1 MAFFKVRNSDQQTNV
16 KAQYMPNGLIWQAK
30 QKAGSNF
37 RNLLAGLCVE
47 IVRMENLQNEIYKE
61 MNPTETVAL
70 LSEWEAL
77 VGIPDDCFPLA
88 DTIDERRS
96 NLIFKLTASMNGTK
110 EDFENLA
117 SVLGL
122 TVKVKTGVEEITFP
136 LTFPIPMIGTLEEA
150 GFVMIVD
157 FIGVPLPNSFPLTFP
172 ITFTADPT
180 TAVRCLFDRLKPANV
195 SIIYRYK

>member
-1 MAFFKVRNSDQQTNV
+1 MSFFKLRNSDQQTNT
-16 KAQYMPNGLIWQAK
+16 KAQYMPNGLIWEAK

-47 IVRMENLQNEIYKE
+47 IARLEEKQNEIYKE
-61 MNPTETVAL
+61 MNPQETDAL

-77 VGIPDDCFPLA
+77 VGIPDECFPLA
-88 DTIDERRS
+88 DTIEERRK
-96 NLIFKLTASMNGTK
+96 NLIFKLTASMNGTA

-117 SVLGL
+117 SILGL

-136 LTFPIPMIGTLEEA
+136 MPFPIPMIGTLEEA

-157 FIGVPLPNSFPLTFP
+157 FIGVSLPNSFPLTLP

-180 TAVRCLFDRLKPANV
+180 SAVKCLFDKLKPANV
-195 SIIYRYK
+195 MIIYRYK